1 MRKAKLVRNKIPEE
15 IIKQGRRPK
24 VRRAIDSELMHLLKE
39 KLKEEVHE
47 FVEVPGEEEFADIFE
62 VLYAIAE
69 FRKWKMEEIEKI
81 RKKKAE
87 HKGDFSERII
97 LEGVE

>member
-1 MRKAKLVRNKIPEE
+1 MRKAKLVRDKIPEV
-15 IIKQGRRPK
+15 IIRHGRKPK
-24 VRRAIDSELMHLLKE
+24 IRIATEEEYLHFLKE

-47 FVEVPGEEEFADIFE
+47 FIEVSSEEEFADILE
-62 VLYAIAE
+62 VLYSIAE
-69 FRKWKMEEIEKI
+69 FRKWNMEEVEKI

-87 HKGDFSERII
+87 HKGDFSKRIV